1 MKVLLIEYEP
11 RYVERIRAYLARSEH
26 DIVVARDGEEGL
38 EAYRQ
43 SRPDLVLISSVLP
56 KLRTPDVIK
65 GIQALGATPPIL
77 LMMSGYKGRNKRAD
91 AQRVG
96 ATSILEKPF
105 GEEVFLAEMAA
116 ALGEAPSLEVGGPG
130 GAPRPLEGGEPL
142 LSADDIFAEIVS
154 GIESAP
160 PPPSAVPPP
169 PPPSGIDP
177 GRVRRAESS
186 PSISAEKTLA
196 AALGVPVGRL
206 EAKGGVEAETKPG
219 MKPPATAETKPGTK
233 PGDISETP
241 GPYETL
247 RVNLGELT
255 ATAATPAARP
265 SEKAP
270 ERPRIST
277 SSSVDK
283 LLQDTLSGLNIRPRS
298 AQGTGTDSG
307 LPAPGAPVVSKG
319 GVGPA
324 LRGPVSSAVSA
335 SPPPAPAAPVS
346 FPRPAPPGPSA
357 EETPPARPEEIT
369 PAVTP
374 RGAGPRKPASGP
386 GSFGRFQLLERIA
399 SGGMADVFKARMT
412 GEEGFEKIVAIKRI
426 LPHLATNEGFITMFV
441 DEAKLAAQL
450 THNNIIHIYELGKVD
465 AWHYIAM
472 EYVDGKD
479 LRSILKM
486 GRDRAF
492 PLAPELAL
500 FITSRIASA
509 LDYAHRRPAPDG
521 RELNLVHRDVSPQ
534 NILISWEGDIKL
546 CDFGVAKAAT
556 KVGTTISGALKGKL
570 QYMSPEQAWGKNI
583 DRRSD
588 IFSLGAVLFEM
599 LAGRNLFEGDT
610 DLNILEK
617 VRAGQV
623 VPPSSVNPE
632 ISSRIDEIVARALA
646 KEPQDRY
653 QHASDLEKDLLS
665 VLYSYQPSPGPADLA
680 IYLHRLLET
689 PPAATDEDIEAAFA
703 AAQRPREES
712 PKKGK
717 GLVRATRSSGDHLAP
732 VMPSPLFESR
742 PSEPPRPIAVAET
755 KAALDAGPESK
766 KNRAGLFAG
775 IAVAAAVLVAVGI
788 FVLRNRAG
796 SRSPAVPAAT
806 AATPPETVAPPAT
819 AAAPAE
825 APRIVDQKLVEAEAK
840 RLAAEADKARR
851 EAEKKAAAAAKP
863 PAAAAAAPA
872 TLTLAPRGPIEPPKP
887 AETPAAKP
895 SPQTV
900 AAVETPVA
908 KVVVPQEP
916 PTPSEVS
923 PTKPPPAPPPAAVP
937 TALPASVRPAEGDLV
952 GPGEGVVEPKV
963 LAMGAFT
970 GLPPQARQ
978 VAHSAADGTLGT
990 CILMALIDENGK
1002 VSEVRVVKG
1011 SPYKFVDDAAIRA
1024 LRNAKI
1030 APATKDGVK
1039 VKMWST
1045 IAVTVKL

>member
-11 RYVERIRAYLARSEH
+11 RYVERIRSFLARSDHEV
-26 DIVVARDGEEGL
+26 VVARDGDEGL
-38 EAYRQ
+38 DAYRR

-56 KLRTPDVIK
+56 KLRTPDVIRSM
-65 GIQALGATPPIL
+65 QLLGPTPPIL

-105 GEEVFLAEMAA
+105 GEEAFLAEVAA
-116 ALGEAPSLEVGGPG
+116 ALGEAPSLELGASGGGVPLPE
-130 GAPRPLEGGEPL
+130 GAEPL
-142 LSADDIFAEIVS
+142 LSADDIFSDIVS

-160 PPPSAVPPP
+160 PPPPMVPPAP
-169 PPPSGIDP
+169 PRSGTDP
-177 GRVRRAESS
+177 GRPRRSEGVSG
-186 PSISAEKTLA
+186 ISVEKTLA
-196 AALGVPVGRL
+196 AALGVPVERL
-206 EAKGGVEAETKPG
+206 EPKSGVEADTKPG
-219 MKPPATAETKPGTK
+219 MKPAVSESKPGTK
-233 PGDISETP
+233 AGDRPEAP

-247 RVNLGELT
+247 RVNLAELGAP
-255 ATAATPAARP
+255 ATRPA
-265 SEKAP
+265 EKPP
-270 ERPRIST
+270 EKPRAST

-283 LLQDTLSGLNIRPRS
+283 LLKDTLSGLNIRQRS
-298 AQGTGTDSG
+298 SPGGATDPGLAPSAAPATARSG
-307 LPAPGAPVVSKG
+307 ATPAGRTPSSPGV
-319 GVGPA
+319 
-324 LRGPVSSAVSA
+324 
-335 SPPPAPAAPVS
+335 PAAPAPVPDAPATVPPSVPTEPS
-346 FPRPAPPGPSA
+346 FPEASPVRLEEATPTVTFPAGA
-357 EETPPARPEEIT
+357 
-369 PAVTP
+369 P
-374 RGAGPRKPASGP
+374 RGPRQASGP

-486 GRDRAF
+486 GRDRGY

-500 FITSRIASA
+500 FIAARIASA

-570 QYMSPEQAWGKNI
+570 QYMSPEQAWGKPV

-599 LAGRNLFEGDT
+599 LAGRNLFEGEN
-610 DLNILEK
+610 DLNVLEK

-632 ISSRIDEIVARALA
+632 IAPRVDEIVAKALA

-653 QHASDLEKDLLS
+653 QHASELEKDLLS
-665 VLYSYQPSPGPADLA
+665 VLYGYQPSPGPADLA

-689 PPAATDEDIEAAFA
+689 PPAATDEDIDAAFA
-703 AAQRPREES
+703 AAQRPGDEE

-717 GLVRATRSSGDHLAP
+717 LLRATRASGEQLAA
-732 VMPSPLFESR
+732 VLPSALA
-742 PSEPPRPIAVAET
+742 EPRRAGEAALPIAVAGGG
-755 KAALDAGPESK
+755 AALDAGPGSTK
-766 KNRAGLFAG
+766 GRAGLFVG
-775 IAVAAAVLVAVGI
+775 IAVAAVVLVAAGV
-788 FVLRNRAG
+788 FVLRNRG
-796 SRSPAVPAAT
+796 VSPSPAAPAAAT
-806 AATPPETVAPPAT
+806 AAPPAT
-819 AAAPAE
+819 TAAPSPAAPSPAAE
-825 APRIVDQKLVEAEAK
+825 PQKVVDQKLVEAEAR
-840 RLAAEADKARR
+840 RLAAETEKARR
-851 EAEKKAAAAAKP
+851 DAAKKTAAAVSL
-863 PAAAAAAPA
+863 PAATAVPSPA
-872 TLTLAPRGPIEPPKP
+872 LSLAPQGPLEPPRP
-887 AETPAAKP
+887 ADTPAQKP
-895 SPQTV
+895 SPQPV
-900 AAVETPVA
+900 AAVEPPVV
-908 KVVVPQEP
+908 KMVPPTEP
-916 PTPSEVS
+916 PKSVEAAPAK
-923 PTKPPPAPPPAAVP
+923 PTAPPPAAP
-937 TALPASVRPAEGDLV
+937 PAPANVRPAEGDLV

-963 LAMGAFT
+963 LEMGAFT

-978 VAHSAADGTLGT
+978 LARASADGSLGT
-990 CILMALIDENGK
+990 CILMALIDENGN
-1002 VSEVRVVKG
+1002 VTNVRVVK
-1011 SPYKFVDDAAIRA
+1011 SAPYKFVDDAAIRA

-1030 APATKDGVK
+1030 APATKYGVK

-1045 IAVTVKL
+1045 IAVTVRL